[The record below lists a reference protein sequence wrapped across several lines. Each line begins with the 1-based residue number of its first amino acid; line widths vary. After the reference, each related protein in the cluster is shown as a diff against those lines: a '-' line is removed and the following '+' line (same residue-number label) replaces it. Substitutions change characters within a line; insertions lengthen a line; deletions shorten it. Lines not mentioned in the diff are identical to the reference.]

1 MEDPNDTHSSD
12 CEPKRGSRENDDND
26 QSRRLSCSGGKKGP
40 GDRPRSQSNTSSG
53 LGLSSGTPSR
63 SSYELL
69 AGKYSLGDLVQKTA
83 LPYLSAVPCSV
94 AMAGFE
100 PEAATIDPSLRHRL
114 LKDNLPEQGLSDFE
128 YVLLDCP
135 PSLGFITLNALVA
148 AHSVLIPVQCEYFA
162 LEGLGQLMKTMER
175 VRQKWNTGLTIEG
188 ILPTMFDRRNR
199 LSTSVLEELKKH
211 FPREVFSSIIPRN
224 VTLGEAPSHGM
235 PAVLYDVMSKG
246 AQSYMSLAKEILA
259 YG

>member
-1 MEDPNDTHSSD
+1 MAHIVAIANQKGGVGKTTTTINLAASLAVEEKNVLVIDLDP
-12 CEPKRGSRENDDND
+12 
-26 QSRRLSCSGGKKGP
+26 
-40 GDRPRSQSNTSSG
+40 QSNTSSG
-53 LGLSSGTPSR
+53 FGISAGHPPQ

-69 AGKYSLGDLVQKTA
+69 SGSKTIGDLSRRTD
-83 LPYLSAVPCSV
+83 LPYLNVIPCSV

-100 PEAATIDPSLRHRL
+100 PEVAGADPNDRAKI
-114 LKDNLPEQGLSDFE
+114 LKDSLIPKDLEKYD

-148 AHSVLIPVQCEYFA
+148 ANSVLIPVQCEFFA
-162 LEGLGQLMKTMER
+162 LEGLGQLIKTMER
-175 VRQKWNTGLTIEG
+175 VRQKWNPELKIEG
-188 ILPTMFDRRNR
+188 ILPTMYDKRNR
-199 LSTSVLEELKKH
+199 LSTSVLAELKKH
-211 FPREVFSSIIPRN
+211 FQKEVFSSIIPRN
-224 VTLGEAPSHGM
+224 VTLGEAPSHGK

>member
-1 MEDPNDTHSSD
+1 MTRIVAIANQKGGVGKTTTTINLAASLAVEEKKVLVIDLDP
-12 CEPKRGSRENDDND
+12 
-26 QSRRLSCSGGKKGP
+26 
-40 GDRPRSQSNTSSG
+40 QSNTSSG
-53 LGLSSGTPSR
+53 LALSSGTPSR

-83 LPYLSAVPCSV
+83 LPCLSAVPCSV

-114 LKDNLPEQGLSDFE
+114 LKDNLPEEGLSDFE

-211 FPREVFSSIIPRN
+211 FPKEVFSSIIPRN

>member
-1 MEDPNDTHSSD
+1 MTRIVAIANQKGGVGKTTTTINLAASLAVEEKKVLVIDLDP
-12 CEPKRGSRENDDND
+12 
-26 QSRRLSCSGGKKGP
+26 
-40 GDRPRSQSNTSSG
+40 QSNTSSG
-53 LGLSSGTPSR
+53 LGLSAGTPSR

>member
-1 MEDPNDTHSSD
+1 MTRIVAIANQKGGVGKTTTTINLAASLAVEEKKVLVIDLDP
-12 CEPKRGSRENDDND
+12 
-26 QSRRLSCSGGKKGP
+26 
-40 GDRPRSQSNTSSG
+40 QSNTSSG
-53 LGLSSGTPSR
+53 LGLSAGTPSR

-69 AGKYSLGDLVQKTA
+69 AGKHSLEELVQKTA
-83 LPYLSAVPCSV
+83 LPYLSAIPCSV

-100 PEAATIDPSLRHRL
+100 PEVATLDPSMRHRL
-114 LKDNLPEQGLSDFE
+114 LKDNLQEEKLSDFE
-128 YVLLDCP
+128 YLLLDCP

-162 LEGLGQLMKTMER
+162 LEGLGQLMKTMDR
-175 VRQKWNTGLTIEG
+175 VRQKWNSGLVIEG

-211 FPREVFSSIIPRN
+211 FPKEVFSSIIPRN

>member
-1 MEDPNDTHSSD
+1 MTRIVAIANQKGGVGKTTTTINLAASLAVEEKKVLVIDLDP
-12 CEPKRGSRENDDND
+12 
-26 QSRRLSCSGGKKGP
+26 
-40 GDRPRSQSNTSSG
+40 QSNTSSG
-53 LGLSSGTPSR
+53 LGLSAGTPSR

-100 PEAATIDPSLRHRL
+100 PEVATLDPSMRHRL
-114 LKDNLPEQGLSDFE
+114 LKDNLPEQYLSDFE
-128 YVLLDCP
+128 YLLLDCP

-175 VRQKWNTGLTIEG
+175 VRQKWNSGLVIEG

-211 FPREVFSSIIPRN
+211 FPKEVFSSIIPRN

>member
-1 MEDPNDTHSSD
+1 MTRIVAIANQKGGVGKTTTTINLAASLAVEEKKVLVIDLDP
-12 CEPKRGSRENDDND
+12 
-26 QSRRLSCSGGKKGP
+26 
-40 GDRPRSQSNTSSG
+40 QSNTSSG

-63 SSYELL
+63 SSYDLL

-83 LPYLSAVPCSV
+83 LPCLSAVPCSV

-175 VRQKWNTGLTIEG
+175 VRQKWNTDLTIEG

>member
-1 MEDPNDTHSSD
+1 MARIVAIANQKGGVGKTTTTINLAASLAVEEKKVLVIDLDP
-12 CEPKRGSRENDDND
+12 
-26 QSRRLSCSGGKKGP
+26 
-40 GDRPRSQSNTSSG
+40 QSNTSSG
-53 LGLSSGTPSR
+53 MGITAGSPSR

-69 AGKYSLGDLVQKTA
+69 AGKHPLRDLIQKTA
-83 LPYLSAVPCSV
+83 LPYLSAIPCSV

-100 PEAATIDPSLRHRL
+100 PEVAAGDPAMRHRI
-114 LKDNLPEQGLSDFE
+114 LKDSLPQEDLSSFE

-148 AHSVLIPVQCEYFA
+148 SHSVLIPVQCEYFA
-162 LEGLGQLMKTMER
+162 LEGLGQLMKTMDR
-175 VRQKWNTGLTIEG
+175 VRQRWNMDLAIEG

-199 LSTSVLEELKKH
+199 LSASVLEELKKH
-211 FPREVFSSIIPRN
+211 FPKDVFSSIIPRN